1 MIKKIYITNFK
12 GIKDTISLDL
22 KPITLLF
29 GPNSSGKSSIIQAI
43 HFLKEILERKNFDP
57 RNTAYGGKALNLGG
71 FKNLVHSHDEN
82 LSVLISIEFE
92 LEDRD
97 LPGAQ
102 EEPEEE
108 QKLFHSYAGFSQNIE
123 NCKLTF
129 EIRWIKTL
137 QRVEAVNFHLE
148 INQEP
153 FATISLD
160 SNNPKNIHTYFT
172 NINIDHSIGIDR
184 YESEEPRGL
193 LFASLLNQTSSE
205 DEIYT
210 DYSKYRIDIES
221 QKSVVPDINE
231 RIKIRENQ
239 FVDKSEVTGWY
250 GEEESA
256 LDLIENYSS
265 MMKLICKVFTGV
277 TRLAL
282 NELEKFRYIGPIR
295 EIPSRNFDPH
305 FSGEIERWA
314 DGLAAW
320 DLIYSKEIP
329 VDILNNWLEKLKTG
343 YEINY
348 EKYLYLNQKQLTSVG
363 EDIKHQLIDIVMNIT
378 EESELDLPLLK
389 QGFSFELTK
398 KLSESI
404 ENIFSSLQ
412 SKQDV
417 PTREEVY
424 LVDRKTKIT
433 HKPYDIGVGI
443 SQIFP
448 VIVGVLNQKDSIL
461 AIEQPEL
468 HLHPAIQ
475 VELADLFVSQVNEKP
490 DVVYLLETHSEHLML
505 RFLRR
510 IEETYKNIVKE
521 EKLKLVPNKINV
533 FVIPEGIP
541 MKGYSLPIDKSGEFE
556 KEWPNGFFEERE
568 EELFPDD

>member
-1 MIKKIYITNFK
+1 MIKKIHITNFK
-12 GIKDTISLDL
+12 GIKDTVSLDL

-29 GPNSSGKSSIIQAI
+29 GPNSAGKSSIIQAI

-57 RNTAYGGKALNLGG
+57 KNTAYGGKALNLGG
-71 FKNLVHSHDEN
+71 FKNLVHGHNEN
-82 LSVLISIEFE
+82 LAVEIALE
-92 LEDRD
+92 LDLTKID

-102 EEPEEE
+102 ETESEELD
-108 QKLFHSYAGFSQNIE
+108 QDYHSYSRFSQE
-123 NCKLTF
+123 SESCKLTVQVKWL
-129 EIRWIKTL
+129 EKL
-137 QRVEAVNFHLE
+137 NRVEATSYKLE
-148 INQEP
+148 INNEL
-153 FATISLD
+153 FASLSLD
-160 SNNPKNIHTYFT
+160 DTNPKNVFAYFDE
-172 NINIDHSIGIDR
+172 INIDHKIKIDR
-184 YESEEPRGL
+184 YLVEEPRGL
-193 LFASLLNQTSSE
+193 LFSSLLGQPEGSHRVDMKTLRSVIPDWENGISF
-205 DEIYT
+205 DG
-210 DYSKYRIDIES
+210 S
-221 QKSVVPDINE
+221 QFTNLDDVANW
-231 RIKIRENQ
+231 
-239 FVDKSEVTGWY
+239 F

-256 LDLIENYSS
+256 EDVIDNYTS
-265 MMKLICKVFTGV
+265 MMELICKVMTGV
-277 TRLAL
+277 GKQVLI
-282 NELEKFRYIGPIR
+282 ELEKFRYIGPIR
-295 EIPSRNFDPH
+295 EMPSRNFDPH

-320 DLIYSKEIP
+320 DLIYSKKIH

-363 EDIKHQLIDIVMNIT
+363 EDIKHQLIDIVISST

-404 ENIFSSLQ
+404 ESIFSSLQ
-412 SKQDV
+412 FKKNV

-424 LVDRKTKIT
+424 LVDKKTKIT

-443 SQIFP
+443 SQVLP
-448 VIVGVLNQKDSIL
+448 VIVGALNQDQSIL

-475 VELADLFVSQVNEKP
+475 VELSDLFISQVNENP
-490 DVVYLLETHSEHLML
+490 EVIFMLETHSEHLML

-510 IEETYKNIVKE
+510 IEETYKNKIKE
-521 EKLKLVPNKINV
+521 EKLKLVPDKINV
-533 FVIPEGIP
+533 FVIPEEIP
-541 MKGYSLPIDKSGEFE
+541 MKGYSLPIDKTGEFE